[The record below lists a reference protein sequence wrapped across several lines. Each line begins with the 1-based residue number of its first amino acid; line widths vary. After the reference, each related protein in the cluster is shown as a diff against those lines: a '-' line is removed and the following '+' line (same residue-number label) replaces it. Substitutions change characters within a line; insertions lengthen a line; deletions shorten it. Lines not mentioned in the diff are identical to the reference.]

1 MVHTYF
7 HMHFA
12 LLCGLPLIASAMVFK
27 YVTIRLSKESLNQCQ
42 LQMPDLWRILQD

>member
-1 MVHTYF
+1 MF
-7 HMHFA
+7 PRA
-12 LLCGLPLIASAMVFK
+12 LRAFVWPAPDCHLASAMVFK